1 MFLSDCDKYETLTEQ
16 CLPSSTKTMVGSLET
31 LKLVIL
37 PLKVE
42 WGPSFPSFSGSQ
54 GGKNEEASCVKLRAR
69 WPLEPSNSH
78 VSSPSLAPFSRVH
91 WLIDLFW
98 TGSILDIKN

>member
-1 MFLSDCDKYETLTEQ
+1 
-16 CLPSSTKTMVGSLET
+16 MVGSLET

-37 PLKVE
+37 PLKVK

-78 VSSPSLAPFSRVH
+78 VSSPSRVH